1 VTEYAA
7 QAVPIRLPWGTRL
20 LLVESSWVCK
30 RVEFRFLR
38 NEVLVV
44 ENDNLLTRNIRLAI
58 PPGRWTAEGGC
69 PRMVYWPN
77 NGGGCPDMGAP
88 SYGPLVPPTSRSSY
102 LLLGVAYALTL
113 LALTWGRPDRP
124 MLSRG

>member
-1 VTEYAA
+1 MVKLEKLHIQDSTVTEYAA

-58 PPGRWTAEGGC
+58 PPGRRTAE
-69 PRMVYWPN
+69 
-77 NGGGCPDMGAP
+77 GGCPDMGAP